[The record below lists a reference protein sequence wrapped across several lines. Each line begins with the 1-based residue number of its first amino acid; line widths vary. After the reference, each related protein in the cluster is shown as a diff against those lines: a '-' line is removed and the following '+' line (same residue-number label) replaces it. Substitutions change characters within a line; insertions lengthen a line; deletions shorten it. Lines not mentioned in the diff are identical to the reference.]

1 MASLIEIFNISWN
14 SREIRDVEGFEY
26 CAKRTNRSDSGRG
39 KKLLPVP
46 KPSEWN
52 LMGSS
57 LKNDRINGNMTP
69 KQVFLNKSNVSSE
82 GLPIWLIK
90 VSTCRQYMNLFKV
103 YNLALYGI
111 MLKREH
117 HTIMIKHMLN
127 GLGTSGL
134 TGLKEQLSVGI
145 SSGSLQ
151 RLVRSLKVYKQ
162 FNCWKINGNE
172 IC

>member
-1 MASLIEIFNISWN
+1 
-14 SREIRDVEGFEY
+14 
-26 CAKRTNRSDSGRG
+26 
-39 KKLLPVP
+39 
-46 KPSEWN
+46 
-52 LMGSS
+52 MGSS

-82 GLPIWLIK
+82 ALPIWLIK

-162 FNCWKINGNE
+162 FNC
-172 IC
+172 